1 MVQYGINPA
10 NKKIPHIPIRAENI
24 WIIPPS
30 NLITCIEQGMSRRQ
44 TINNNVVPRK
54 KRIVFFLYILLIS
67 LL

>member
-44 TINNNVVPRK
+44 TINNK
-54 KRIVFFLYILLIS
+54 Q
-67 LL
+67 